1 MCGHVQR
8 KYAALSTQN
17 VRVITKNCFDMED
30 VLICGAVALR
40 KTYTRYYNILQDEFS
55 FIIFGKG
62 PYSPSAVFLRHP
74 AFA

>member
-1 MCGHVQR
+1 MKNQTPT
-8 KYAALSTQN
+8 LL
-17 VRVITKNCFDMED
+17 TKVNK
-30 VLICGAVALR
+30 GAVALR

>member
-1 MCGHVQR
+1 MVYQILQYEIRKWKAFMDLKKYFDALCGCNIYSV
-8 KYAALSTQN
+8 LPN
-17 VRVITKNCFDMED
+17 V
-30 VLICGAVALR
+30 VLC
-40 KTYTRYYNILQDEFS
+40 YNILQDEFS